1 MTSLA
6 PNHPHAQ
13 HAHGEHAP
21 TPESLLARA
30 QALCAE
36 RGARL
41 TPMRENVLEIL
52 AGSAQPLGAYDLI
65 ERVAEASGRTPA
77 PITIYRALDFLL
89 GQGLVHRI
97 ESRSAFMACDHTHE
111 EADVVVFLLCERCGN
126 AIEASGADI
135 RARLV
140 KLAGEAGFEARGQVI
155 EIAGEC
161 AACRSAR
168 R

>member
-6 PNHPHAQ
+6 PNHSHA
-13 HAHGEHAP
+13 HAHGEPAP
-21 TPESLLARA
+21 TPEALVARA
-30 QALCAE
+30 HALCAE

-52 AGSAQPLGAYDLI
+52 AGSPQPLGAYDLI

-97 ESRSAFMACDHTHE
+97 ESRSAFMACDHTHG

-135 RARLV
+135 RSRLA
-140 KLAGEAGFEARGQVI
+140 KLADEAGFEARGQVI

-161 AACRSAR
+161 AACRSTR

>member
-1 MTSLA
+1 MA
-6 PNHPHAQ
+6 PNHSHA